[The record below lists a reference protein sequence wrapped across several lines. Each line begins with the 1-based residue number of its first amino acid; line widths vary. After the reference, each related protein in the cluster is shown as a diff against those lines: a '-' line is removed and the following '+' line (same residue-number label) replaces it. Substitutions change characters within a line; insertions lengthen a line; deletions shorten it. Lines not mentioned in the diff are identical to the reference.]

1 MVNIVANPEWKSV
14 RVLEREEVALGGLGG
29 NMNEQA
35 TSLVAR
41 TELLKNEVEVK
52 ADIEYVNS
60 MITVASEGIIPFQ
73 TEAEL
78 LLATPT
84 EEKILAKALDTR
96 KEWLWTRTSD
106 QGAEPVTGTWF
117 DTGLSD
123 LDRAINYTNLSIE
136 DIFDADINLFEPVD
150 YEVGKYYDYQTGVK
164 TVTANQYLASKLI
177 RIEPNT
183 EYQVPNYDNQQK
195 AFFNEDGQFISGLA
209 TVNQTTF
216 KFTTPSNAKFIGITL
231 LVNWLDTFMLC
242 EASKY
247 PATYTPFAVRKDTL
261 KVEVNQVVG
270 LQKELD
276 GMLDPLDMHYFNI
289 AAKANIRTGYY
300 VEFGTGLQYPNAGF
314 NVVGSCDVLPL
325 TTYQTN
331 PAYNQQF
338 AIFDADGNYIEGKVI
353 PALDKTF
360 TTPANAK
367 TVLFTVP
374 NSGLSTFTVAE
385 RDDFI
390 NPAFKTFGDFVGS
403 RKLLIKPE
411 QVLGFEDEVREV
423 SHIYDLNIINLET
436 ITDRAYISY
445 LTGTQEANSA
455 FVATDYLKVKGN
467 TLYRADNAYNQQFA
481 FYDENKV
488 YISGL
493 ASPLPTHTFTTPVN
507 AVYARFTIP
516 KTMLNTVVIA
526 EASVFPKSYQ
536 PFKVKTFKDIALS
549 NENRVTEIWV
559 SADLTDTD
567 PKVKFRGKNA
577 IQLALNSITDATMD
591 NRYIIRAKKGL
602 YKITKATDF
611 IGYLGYPTMIL
622 TKNHVDIVGQG
633 IDNTIVWAEL
643 PYNDEDIGASANGQT
658 YSRFQYQTVYD
669 YADDSELK
677 DICFVGKNLRYTIHI
692 DNPNG
697 ENASRS
703 YDTVGFLFKGDKGGL
718 TAMGCG
724 TSSGEKTTI
733 VGGYSLSDR
742 NVPFASHSNVGFNK
756 PSEWSFTNHNFIAL
770 ANVSMI
776 YLQNSGSLLEDK
788 FKMVGCSFGGMA
800 YVFGYKENWLSGNT
814 SLNRDSFNQAEW
826 RLSGYGNDPF
836 LFRNEVG
843 GKSLLFKSTATGLNN
858 TIRFDVTSS
867 AYPLLIK
874 NNQTNSDVSL
884 YVDSRDL
891 IDGYIVEDGSID
903 LPAKA
908 WGCKDLHEG
917 FYLYDNNINY
927 TSLAVRLGDCSTT
940 NKLLKVLLN
949 DVVNTITFNKDYTGM
964 TNADI
969 IAEMNTQIVGM
980 TVSSISYGRDYYP
993 NLTDVSETV
1002 YNNTA
1007 TYIPKGSLV
1016 TKTRN
1021 SIKIANG
1028 LDKVYGVALDDIP
1041 VMSVTSE
1048 GVKKGQGRV
1057 LKRGYIPALRL
1068 EAHYVLAD
1076 NEYPPIG
1083 TRFSVSNGQLVTD
1096 VNGKISVD
1104 IDLGVISINC

>member
-1 MVNIVANPEWKSV
+1 MPELLTLQDLANGHLDVK
-14 RVLEREEVALGGLGG
+14 ALG
-29 NMNEQA
+29 
-35 TSLVAR
+35 
-41 TELLKNEVEVK
+41 
-52 ADIEYVNS
+52 
-60 MITVASEGIIPFQ
+60 
-73 TEAEL
+73 EAANGDEN
-78 LLATPT
+78 TIVT
-84 EEKILAKALDTR
+84 
-96 KEWLWTRTSD
+96 TRTGNTYPS
-106 QGAEPVTGTWF
+106 AE
-117 DTGLSD
+117 
-123 LDRAINYTNLSIE
+123 RAINIMFKNGGLPATPFETRALMTASALVDGDYAMVTDDTDNNGLYVKTAGAWTKSAYDPLTQAKKYTDASINN
-136 DIFDADINLFEPVD
+136 IFSNDINIADLSKSTAGYYVIYSNGVIEINAAFSVLGA
-150 YEVGKYYDYQTGVK
+150 YEIIPST
-164 TVTANQYLASKLI
+164 L
-177 RIEPNT
+177 
-183 EYQVPNYDNQQK
+183 YQVPADYSQQFAFYDENMVY
-195 AFFNEDGQFISGLA
+195 ISGLVSA
-209 TVNQTTF
+209 DSNHQ
-216 KFTTPSNAKFIGITL
+216 FTTPSNAKYIKL
-231 LVNWLDTFMLC
+231 SVLNSQLARFMLC
-242 EASKY
+242 KASEY
-247 PATYTPFAVRKDTL
+247 PSTYTPFAVKKKAL
-261 KVEVNQVVG
+261 KVDLDQVVG

-276 GMLDPLDMHYFNI
+276 SMLDPLDIYYFNI
-289 AAKANIRTGYY
+289 AAKANIRNGYY
-300 VEFGTGLQYPNAGF
+300 VEFGSGVQYPNAGF
-314 NVVGSCDVLPL
+314 NVVGPCDVLPS

-331 PAYNQQF
+331 PTFNNQF
-338 AIFDADGNYIEGKVI
+338 AIFDADGNYIEGKVT
-353 PALDKTF
+353 PAADKTF

-367 TVLFTVP
+367 AVLFTVP
-374 NSGLSTFTVAE
+374 DSGLSTFTVAE
-385 RDDFI
+385 RDDFS

-436 ITDRAYISY
+436 ITDNAYISY
-445 LTGTQEANSA
+445 LTGSREENSA
-455 FVATDYLKVKGN
+455 FVATDYLQVKGN

-493 ASPLPTHTFTTPVN
+493 VSPLPTHTFTTPIN

-559 SADLTDTD
+559 SADSTDTD
-567 PKVKFRGKNA
+567 TKVKFRGKNA
-577 IQLALNSITDATMD
+577 IQLALNSITDATMG
-591 NRYIIRAKKGL
+591 NRYIIRVKKGL

-611 IGYLGYPTMIL
+611 IGYPGYPAMIL

-643 PYNDEDIGASANGQT
+643 PYNDEDVGPSANGQT

-677 DICFVGKNLRYTIHI
+677 DICFVGKNLRYTVHI

-718 TAMGCG
+718 TSMGCG

-742 NVPFASHSNVGFNK
+742 NVPFASHSNMVFNK

-969 IAEMNTQIVGM
+969 IAEMNTQLVGM

-1041 VMSVTSE
+1041 VMTVTNE
-1048 GVKKGQGRV
+1048 GVKKGQGRIM
-1057 LKRGYIPALRL
+1057 KRGYISALRT
-1068 EAHYVLAD
+1068 EAFFVLAD
-1076 NEYPPIG
+1076 NQTPYVG
-1083 TRFSVSNGQLVTD
+1083 QRFNVVNGQLVAD
-1096 VNGKISVD
+1096 VNGRISAD
-1104 IDLGVISINC
+1104 IDVGVISINC